1 MERALKLSTLAA
13 AGVLAATLAAPVAA
27 ADAGDWIV
35 RGGLSLVDPDD
46 DSSNPGGALAG
57 TNAGVNVDSDTRP
70 SFTVSYFMTDNV
82 AVELL
87 GAFPFEHDIEGTGM
101 LDGVD
106 VGSTKHLPPTL
117 SLQYHF
123 DTGTQFRPY
132 AGIGVNYTRFFDKD
146 VDGDTKAL
154 GFTRL
159 DLDDSWGLAG
169 QVGVDYEL
177 GNRWLLNA
185 DIRYI
190 DIDTDATLKGPGDA
204 RATMDVDIDPWVYTL
219 GVGYRF

>member
-1 MERALKLSTLAA
+1 MERALKLSTLATA
-13 AGVLAATLAAPVAA
+13 VSAATLATPVAA

-35 RGGLSLVDPDD
+35 RGGLSLVDPND
-46 DSSNPGGALAG
+46 DSSNPGAALRRPP
-57 TNAGVNVDSDTRP
+57 NPGVSVDSDTRP

-87 GAFPFEHDIEGTGM
+87 GAFPFEHDIEGSGM

-132 AGIGVNYTRFFDKD
+132 AGIGVNYTRFFDED
-146 VDGDTKAL
+146 VDSDTKAL

-185 DIRYI
+185 DIRC
-190 DIDTDATLKGPGDA
+190 
-204 RATMDVDIDPWVYTL
+204 
-219 GVGYRF
+219 